1 MNCPKC
7 GEEFGLYKRDGL
19 EVCYCKNCK
28 AMWIPFSILQKIAGM
43 LDLKTSIINPAE
55 MEPLRIKEEFRV
67 CPSCNKN
74 MQKVFFNG
82 IIVDTCQDCNGIF
95 FDNGELSKFFN
106 LFLKTK
112 VGVVDNIEFLDKFCK
127 EKNVSE
133 VNKAIEEKTIRKS
146 GEVKSYRVEI
156 QSKEQEKKIFS
167 LNGFLVIF
175 FMIMNLLFVWIF
187 FAIGWHFLSVLI
199 IASIAFCC
207 SGFKLLKPQ
216 EAMVL
221 TLFGKYAGSLK
232 GAGFHWINPLA
243 QSVTPFVPI
252 SLKARTLE
260 SGKQKINDE
269 LGNPIEVGI
278 IVIWEVQDTAKAMFN
293 VNDYNTF
300 LSAQSDSALRNIVRT
315 YPYDATEGSGKQT
328 LRGDSQEISEKLKAE
343 IQRNVSVA
351 GLNIIDA
358 KITHLAY
365 APEIAVA
372 MLQRQQAAAIIDA
385 KRAIVDGA
393 VGMVEMALNKLKS
406 DNIVNL
412 SDDDKAKMINNL
424 LVILCSNKEAQ
435 PVLKNDI
442 R

>member
-28 AMWIPFSILQKIAGM
+28 AMWIPFPILQKIAGM

-146 GEVKSYRVEI
+146 EEVKSYRVEI
-156 QSKEQEKKIFS
+156 QSKEQEKRIFS

-232 GAGFHWINPLA
+232 GAGFH
-243 QSVTPFVPI
+243 
-252 SLKARTLE
+252 
-260 SGKQKINDE
+260 
-269 LGNPIEVGI
+269 
-278 IVIWEVQDTAKAMFN
+278 
-293 VNDYNTF
+293 
-300 LSAQSDSALRNIVRT
+300 
-315 YPYDATEGSGKQT
+315 
-328 LRGDSQEISEKLKAE
+328 
-343 IQRNVSVA
+343 
-351 GLNIIDA
+351 
-358 KITHLAY
+358 
-365 APEIAVA
+365 
-372 MLQRQQAAAIIDA
+372 
-385 KRAIVDGA
+385 
-393 VGMVEMALNKLKS
+393 
-406 DNIVNL
+406 
-412 SDDDKAKMINNL
+412 
-424 LVILCSNKEAQ
+424 
-435 PVLKNDI
+435 
-442 R
+442 